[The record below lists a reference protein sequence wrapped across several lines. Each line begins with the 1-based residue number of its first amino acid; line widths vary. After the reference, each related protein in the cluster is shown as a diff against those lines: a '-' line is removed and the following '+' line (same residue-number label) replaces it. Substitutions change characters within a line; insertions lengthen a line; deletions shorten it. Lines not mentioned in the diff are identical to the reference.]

1 MTAQVSQ
8 ALSQTATTPVPL
20 TPAATDTFTEAQ
32 FGARGILL
40 TITTTGTA
48 TTATVLDPAT
58 NTTPLGNPGAPVGQ
72 VMPATGVRDVV
83 MTRAAINTVTGI
95 ASVTFSGALTGVTYT
110 AKQI

>member
-8 ALSQTATTPVPL
+8 ALSPTATTPVPL
-20 TPAATDTFTEAQ
+20 TPQATDTFTEAQ
-32 FGARGILL
+32 FGPNGILL
-40 TITTTGTA
+40 TVTTTGTA
-48 TTATVLDPAT
+48 TTVTVLDPAT

-72 VMPATGVRDVV
+72 VCPATGVRDIV
-83 MTRAAINTVTGI
+83 MRRAAINASTGI

>member
-1 MTAQVSQ
+1 MTVQSSQ
-8 ALSQTATTPVPL
+8 LLSPTATTPVPL
-20 TPAATDTFTEAQ
+20 TPGATDTFTEAQ
-32 FGARGILL
+32 FGPVGILL

-48 TTATVLDPAT
+48 TTATVLDPN
-58 NTTPLGNPGAPVGQ
+58 NTVLGNPGAPVGQ

-83 MTRAAINTVTGI
+83 MKRSAVNTTTGI